1 MVKISVLLT
10 RRADLTH
17 EEFVTY
23 WTDVHTALLTG
34 LPEGPDT
41 VRRYV
46 QLLPTDDEIPGV
58 TTAGYDGVAE
68 LWVDDVADAA
78 AWFTSQTYMTVVAE
92 DEENFVDRSST
103 RFLYAAENHV
113 FG

>member
-1 MVKISVLLT
+1 MIKLSIFLT

-17 EEFVTY
+17 EEFVDY
-23 WTDVHTALLTG
+23 WTQKHTPLLAS
-34 LPEGPDT
+34 LPGGEVP

-58 TTAGYDGVAE
+58 ATAVCDGVAE
-68 LWVDDVADAA
+68 VWVDDIADAVR
-78 AWFTSQTYMTVVAE
+78 WFTSETYTTAVAA
-92 DEENFVDRSST
+92 DEENFLDRAQT
-103 RFLYAAENHV
+103 RFLYATESPI